1 MVNSISLIFLCNL
14 SLLLMSILIWG
25 LLFPS
30 EMSPYDNNLS
40 FFFSTG
46 VILMW
51 NAGQLDLVDTSNLN
65 GAESSALVLLAEP
78 GISDL
83 RAPEKVEKSQRS
95 AQRNAV

>member
-1 MVNSISLIFLCNL
+1 
-14 SLLLMSILIWG
+14 
-25 LLFPS
+25 
-30 EMSPYDNNLS
+30 
-40 FFFSTG
+40 
-46 VILMW
+46 MW

-65 GAESSALVLLAEP
+65 RAESSALVLLAEP